1 MHLCLVKVVIFVEA
15 INPIVGEKSDIS
27 KLFQVMVLGKFR
39 ILIVRQSNQSCS
51 AQKSINC
58 RSLSGSLSNSATMI
72 DVWLNGLPGEKNT
85 KTTKMNRDK
94 TSFSIGKSEK
104 YRKNFLLRITT
115 KIETIKS

>member
-1 MHLCLVKVVIFVEA
+1 MVIFVEA

-72 DVWLNGLPGEKNT
+72 DVWLNGLPG
-85 KTTKMNRDK
+85 DK
-94 TSFSIGKSEK
+94 KHQNHQNEP
-104 YRKNFLLRITT
+104 R
-115 KIETIKS
+115 